1 MINAEK
7 IEQKLG
13 FKKIRE
19 QIAGRCSTNYA
30 KQRAGEEEVSCKK
43 ETIDKRLR
51 LTDEMRVISIFEQ
64 SFPRNGYVDTIHF
77 LKPLETPSAVI
88 SLNDMISLKQFLAT
102 LKELT
107 LFFREDKLNSG
118 KSQKYPNLFKLAAPV
133 IYPPEILYRIDEIVD
148 RHGEVKDT
156 ASPQLQE
163 IRRNL
168 REKEN
173 SVSRRVQ
180 AVLKRAKD
188 EGIVD
193 LEAKVSVREGKILI
207 PVDAG
212 AKRRLPGY
220 VYDESATGKTVYI
233 EPAEV
238 VELNNEVRELYFAQ
252 QREIARILAEFSDF
266 VRPFIP
272 ELLMGSRFVGEIDFL
287 LAKAKVAL
295 DMEAG
300 MPIISQDNEL
310 KLVRARHPL
319 LEAALKREG
328 KPIVPLNLTL
338 TPTKHI
344 LIISGPN
351 AGGKSVCLKTTG
363 LLQYMFQWGLLIP
376 AAETSELR
384 IFKEMFIDIGDEQSL
399 ENDLSTYS
407 SHLTNMKEM
416 LQWADKDSLVLIDEF
431 GSGTEPTAGGAIA
444 EAILRE
450 IDSKGVYGV
459 ITTHYTNLK
468 YYAQN
473 IVGGARN
480 MVKDGDKDP
489 ASGKEKSGGKNGAIN
504 GAMLFDVGKIMP
516 LFNLE
521 IGLPGNSFA
530 FELARK
536 IGLPDKIIKE
546 AQEVAGNGFVD
557 LERQL
562 RKISKNK
569 RALDEKLQRIKIT
582 DKTLEGVTERYQKEL
597 VEIQKNKKSIIEEA
611 KREAQELIAEA
622 NKRIEQTIKEIK
634 EAQAQREQTI
644 IARKS
649 LGEFKES
656 LNDINASETDK
667 KIEAQ
672 MNRLIERKKRKEERK
687 ARGEKSRAES
697 AGSID
702 NGSAA
707 TNTAA
712 NTTNGATSNAIS
724 PNVMEEKKAGLDIGD
739 KVRIKDNGMVGEIL
753 TIGKNWVN
761 VAVGSII
768 SKVSIS
774 GVEPIS
780 NNEFTGKLK
789 AAGKVTFKS
798 SNIIS
803 DSINERKLNFKP
815 QIDIRGQRLDEAIDS
830 ATRFIDDA
838 LMVGSSEVKILHGK
852 GNGILKEEVRKFL
865 LTMPGVVSCKDEDI
879 RYGGSGIT
887 VVTLE

>member
-1 MINAEK
+1 MRNAEK
-7 IEQKLG
+7 IELKLG
-13 FKKIRE
+13 FNKIRE

-30 KQRAGEEEVSCKK
+30 IQRAHTEEVSCKK

-51 LTDEMRVISIFEQ
+51 LTDEMRVITIFEQ
-64 SFPRNGYVDTIHF
+64 SFPRNGFVDTIHF

-88 SLNDMISLKQFLAT
+88 SLGDMINLKQFLGT

-118 KSQKYPNLFKLAAPV
+118 KSLKYPNLFKLAAPV

-163 IRRNL
+163 IRRSL

-180 AVLKRAKD
+180 SVLKRAKD

-193 LEAKVSVREGKILI
+193 LEAKVSVRDGKILI

-212 AKRRLPGY
+212 AKKRLPGY

-272 ELLMGSRFVGEIDFL
+272 ELLAGSRFVGEIDFL

-300 MPIISQDNEL
+300 MPIISSENEL
-310 KLVRARHPL
+310 KLIRARHPL
-319 LEAALKREG
+319 LEAALKKEG
-328 KPIVPLNLTL
+328 KPIVPLTLTL
-338 TPTKHI
+338 TPAKHL

-363 LLQYMFQWGLLIP
+363 LLQYMFQWGMLIP
-376 AAETSELR
+376 ASEASELR
-384 IFKEMFIDIGDEQSL
+384 IFKDIFIDIGDEQSL

-416 LQWADKDSLVLIDEF
+416 LLGADKDSLVLIDEF
-431 GSGTEPTAGGAIA
+431 GSGTEPAAGGAIA

-450 IDSKGVYGV
+450 IDSKGVYGI

-473 IVGGARN
+473 I
-480 MVKDGDKDP
+480 
-489 ASGKEKSGGKNGAIN
+489 SGTEKNGAIN
-504 GAMLFDVGKIMP
+504 GAMQFDVGKIMP

-536 IGLPDKIIKE
+536 IGLPDKIIKD

-562 RKISKNK
+562 RRISKNK

-597 VEIQKNKKSIIEEA
+597 VDIQKNKKEIIEEA
-611 KREAQELIAEA
+611 KREARELIAEA

-634 EAQAQREQTI
+634 EAQAERERTI
-644 IARKS
+644 IARKNLS
-649 LGEFKES
+649 EFKES
-656 LNDINASETDK
+656 INELSATESDK
-667 KIEAQ
+667 KIEAR
-672 MNRLIERKKRKEERK
+672 MNKLIERKKRKEERK
-687 ARGEKSRAES
+687 ARGEKKTGNRSNVESPAE
-697 AGSID
+697 GI
-702 NGSAA
+702 NGTVSD
-707 TNTAA
+707 TAQQ
-712 NTTNGATSNAIS
+712 
-724 PNVMEEKKAGLDIGD
+724 EKKTGFDIGD
-739 KVRIKDNGMVGEIL
+739 KVRIKENGMVGEIL
-753 TIGKNWVN
+753 NIGKNWVN

-768 SKVSIS
+768 SKVSMS
-774 GVEPIS
+774 GVELIS

-789 AAGKVTFKS
+789 SAGKVTFKS
-798 SNIIS
+798 SSLIS
-803 DSINERKLNFKP
+803 DSIKERKLNFKP
-815 QIDIRGQRLDEAIDS
+815 SIDIRGQRLDEALDS
-830 ATRFIDDA
+830 TTRFIDDA

-852 GNGILKEEVRKFL
+852 GNGILKEEIRRFL
-865 LTMPGVVSCKDEDI
+865 LTMPGVISCKDEDI

>member
-1 MINAEK
+1 MRNAEK
-7 IEQKLG
+7 IELKLG
-13 FKKIRE
+13 FNKIRE

-30 KQRAGEEEVSCKK
+30 IQRAHTEEVSCKK

-51 LTDEMRVISIFEQ
+51 LTDEMRVITIFEQ

-88 SLNDMISLKQFLAT
+88 SLGDMINLKQFLGT

-118 KSQKYPNLFKLAAPV
+118 KSLKYPNLFKLAAPV

-163 IRRNL
+163 IRRSL

-180 AVLKRAKD
+180 SVLKRAKD

-193 LEAKVSVREGKILI
+193 LEAKVSVRDGKILI

-212 AKRRLPGY
+212 AKKRLPGY

-272 ELLMGSRFVGEIDFL
+272 ELLAGSRFVGEIDFL

-300 MPIISQDNEL
+300 MPIISSENEL
-310 KLVRARHPL
+310 KLIRARHPL
-319 LEAALKREG
+319 LEAALKKEG
-328 KPIVPLNLTL
+328 KPIVPLTLTL
-338 TPTKHI
+338 TPAKHL

-363 LLQYMFQWGLLIP
+363 LLQYMFQWGMLIP
-376 AAETSELR
+376 ASEASELR
-384 IFKEMFIDIGDEQSL
+384 IFKDIFIDIGDEQSL

-416 LQWADKDSLVLIDEF
+416 LLGADKDSLVLIDEF
-431 GSGTEPTAGGAIA
+431 GSGTEPAAGGAIA

-450 IDSKGVYGV
+450 IDSKGVYGI

-473 IVGGARN
+473 I
-480 MVKDGDKDP
+480 
-489 ASGKEKSGGKNGAIN
+489 SGTEKNGAIN
-504 GAMLFDVGKIMP
+504 GAMQFDVGKIMP

-536 IGLPDKIIKE
+536 IGLPDKIIKD

-562 RKISKNK
+562 RRISKNK

-597 VEIQKNKKSIIEEA
+597 VDIQKNKKEIIEEA
-611 KREAQELIAEA
+611 KREARELIAEA

-634 EAQAQREQTI
+634 EAQAERERTI
-644 IARKS
+644 IARKNLS
-649 LGEFKES
+649 EFKES
-656 LNDINASETDK
+656 INELSATESDK
-667 KIEAQ
+667 KIEAR
-672 MNRLIERKKRKEERK
+672 MNKLIERKKRKEERK
-687 ARGEKSRAES
+687 ARGEKKTGNRSNVESPAE
-697 AGSID
+697 GI
-702 NGSAA
+702 NGTVSD
-707 TNTAA
+707 TAQQ
-712 NTTNGATSNAIS
+712 
-724 PNVMEEKKAGLDIGD
+724 EKKTGFDIGD
-739 KVRIKDNGMVGEIL
+739 KVRIKENGMVGEIL
-753 TIGKNWVN
+753 NIGKNWVN

-768 SKVSIS
+768 SKVSMS
-774 GVEPIS
+774 GVELIS

-789 AAGKVTFKS
+789 SAGKVTFKS
-798 SNIIS
+798 SSLIS
-803 DSINERKLNFKP
+803 DSIKERKLNFKP
-815 QIDIRGQRLDEAIDS
+815 SIDIRGQRLDEALDS
-830 ATRFIDDA
+830 TTRFIDDA

-852 GNGILKEEVRKFL
+852 GNGILKEEIRKFL

>member
-319 LEAALKREG
+319 LEAALKREC

-656 LNDINASETDK
+656 LNEINTSETDK

-712 NTTNGATSNAIS
+712 NTTNSATSNAIS